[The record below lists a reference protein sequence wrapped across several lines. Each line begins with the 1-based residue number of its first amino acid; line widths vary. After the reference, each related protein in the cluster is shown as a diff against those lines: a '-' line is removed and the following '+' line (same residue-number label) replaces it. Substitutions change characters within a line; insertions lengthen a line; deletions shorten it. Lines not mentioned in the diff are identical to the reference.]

1 MGCRRWWRRSGANC
15 AKVLV
20 MRPNA
25 DADASARTDAP
36 IGRTSRSLPAQLAD
50 HLLDAILTG
59 RLAAGVR
66 LKELSLAQEHA
77 VSRATVREALI
88 LLEKSRFVERVPRF
102 GARVATPITQDV
114 LQLFE
119 VRGALLGVAAAHCA
133 GSEGD
138 GVIPELRRIVN
149 EMRRHTHA
157 DADPFQF
164 AELSIA
170 AQHLLL
176 RASGNRYLIELYEQL
191 ANLGSWHVVRSR
203 ALSFVEKGRRAESLG
218 DWESVL
224 QAIELGQVDAAERA
238 VRTVLAH
245 SAIGVSSQ
253 LALAPDGDAG
263 SS

>member
-1 MGCRRWWRRSGANC
+1 
-15 AKVLV
+15 

-25 DADASARTDAP
+25 EAVTGAHADAP

-59 RLAAGVR
+59 RLPAGAR

-102 GARVATPITQDV
+102 GARVTAPITQDV

-133 GSEGD
+133 AD
-138 GVIPELRRIVN
+138 GAAVIPELRRIVD
-149 EMRRHTHA
+149 EMSRHTQPE
-157 DADPFQF
+157 ADPFQF

-191 ANLGSWHVVRSR
+191 ANLGTWHIVRSR
-203 ALSFVEKGRRAESLG
+203 ALSFVEAQRRAESHR
-218 DWESVL
+218 DWRGVL
-224 QAIELGQVDAAERA
+224 RAIEAGREEAAERA

-245 SAIGVSSQ
+245 SAVGVSAQ
-253 LALAPDGDAG
+253 LASATDGDAPAAR
-263 SS
+263 

>member
-1 MGCRRWWRRSGANC
+1 
-15 AKVLV
+15 

-25 DADASARTDAP
+25 DADIIAHTDAP

-59 RLAAGVR
+59 RLPAGAR
-66 LKELSLAQEHA
+66 LKEQSLAQEHA

-88 LLEKSRFVERVPRF
+88 LLEKSRFVDRIPRF
-102 GARVATPITQDV
+102 GARVTTPITQDV

-133 GSEGD
+133 GTGRAA
-138 GVIPELRRIVN
+138 VIPELQRIVD
-149 EMRRHTHA
+149 EMRCHTHPE
-157 DADPFQF
+157 ADPFQF

-191 ANLGSWHVVRSR
+191 ANLGTWHVVRSR
-203 ALSFVEKGRRAESLG
+203 ALSFVAERRRVESRR
-218 DWESVL
+218 DWEGVL
-224 QAIELGQVDAAERA
+224 KAVEAGQPAAAERA

-245 SAIGVSSQ
+245 SALGVSAQ
-253 LALAPDGDAG
+253 LDVASDDDTKTAT
-263 SS
+263 

>member
-1 MGCRRWWRRSGANC
+1 
-15 AKVLV
+15 
-20 MRPNA
+20 MRPSA
-25 DADASARTDAP
+25 DTDTSAHADAP

-59 RLAAGVR
+59 RLPAGAR

-133 GSEGD
+133 GAD
-138 GVIPELRRIVN
+138 RATVIPGLRRIVD
-149 EMRRHTHA
+149 EMQRHTHP
-157 DADPFQF
+157 DADPFRF

-176 RASGNRYLIELYEQL
+176 RASGNRYLVELYEQL
-191 ANLGSWHVVRSR
+191 ANLGTWHIVRSR
-203 ALSFVEKGRRAESLG
+203 ALSFVEVQRRVESLR
-218 DWESVL
+218 DWTAVL
-224 QAIELGQVDAAERA
+224 QAIEAGRKDAAERA
-238 VRTVLAH
+238 VRVVLAH
-245 SAIGVSSQ
+245 SAIGVSAQ
-253 LALAPDGDAG
+253 LASSADRDAKAER
-263 SS
+263 